1 MAQKYKVYF
10 SYLLCQYSFGTNL
23 TAALDAHNIPYRFLP
38 NAKDIWLRDFM
49 PVRTGSGKL
58 VSFRYEPSYPKN
70 DPDLRT
76 DFRKDLAPQLGLP
89 VTYSNINLDGG
100 NVVFSPSGARVLIS
114 DRVFSENL
122 EYPSAAL
129 VHELSELLEAE
140 VLIIPSLK
148 SDMTGHA
155 DGMAR
160 FLDDRTVLC
169 NRPLSSCGFEQKV
182 KRSVRDYGLDA
193 VNFPFVPTGG
203 ISAVGC
209 YLNCLETEQAVFL
222 PVFGIEQ
229 DAEAAASARQIFH
242 KEIVTVNIREI
253 AQQGGCLN
261 CISWEGPYAQ

>member
-1 MAQKYKVYF
+1 M
-10 SYLLCQYSFGTNL
+10 
-23 TAALDAHNIPYRFLP
+23 
-38 NAKDIWLRDFM
+38 
-49 PVRTGSGKL
+49 
-58 VSFRYEPSYPKN
+58 
-70 DPDLRT
+70 
-76 DFRKDLAPQLGLP
+76 
-89 VTYSNINLDGG
+89 
-100 NVVFSPSGARVLIS
+100 FSPTGARVLIS
-114 DRVFSENL
+114 DRVFSENA
-122 EYPSAAL
+122 ECPPAAL

-182 KRSVRDYGLDA
+182 KRSLRDYGLDA
-193 VNFPFVPTGG
+193 VDFPFVPTGR

-209 YLNCLETEQAVFL
+209 YLNYLETEQTVFL

-229 DAEAAASARQIFH
+229 DAEAEASARQIFH

>member
-1 MAQKYKVYF
+1 MF
-10 SYLLCQYSFGTNL
+10 CLSGLLSYIYPSDTANL
-23 TAALDAHNIPYRFLP
+23 TAALDTHNIPYRFLP
-38 NAKDIWLRDFM
+38 NTKDIWVRDFM
-49 PVRTGSGKL
+49 PVRTRSGKL
-58 VSFRYEPSYPKN
+58 VSFRYEPSYLRDCPA
-70 DPDLRT
+70 LRT
-76 DFRKDLAPQLGLP
+76 DFRRDIAPQLALTP
-89 VTYSNINLDGG
+89 VYADINLDGG

-114 DRVFSENL
+114 DRFFSENP

-182 KRSVRDYGLDA
+182 KRSVQDCGLDA
-193 VNFPFVPTGG
+193 VDFPFVPTGG
-203 ISAVGC
+203 VSAVGC
-209 YLNCLETEQAVFL
+209 YLNYLETERVVFL

-229 DAEAAASARQIFH
+229 DAEAETSARQIFS
-242 KEIVTVNIREI
+242 KEIVPVNIREI

-261 CISWEGPYAQ
+261 CISWEGPHT